1 MIKALRA
8 FFHKESLLEQAMQD
22 THAML
27 ANVQSMVEA
36 AVQTLRHTEST
47 DLSIDVAAMDAAV
60 NTYEESVRRKVFTHL
75 SLMGNDHIYP
85 GLVLV
90 SIIIDVERIGDYAK
104 NIVVLASRHPERLSV
119 PRHDEELTRIEQ
131 ALITQ
136 IMPDGRRNFEQ
147 GLEQEAAKLIRDYRW
162 VGRSCEQITEDLS
175 TQAVPGDSR
184 TLVCMALYA
193 RYLKRITS
201 HWLNVQ
207 TAIANPFDRI
217 GVKKDI

>member
-8 FFHKESLLEQAMQD
+8 FLHKESLLDQAMQD

-27 ANVQSMVEA
+27 ANVQRMVEA
-36 AVQTLRHTEST
+36 AVQTLRHSEST
-47 DLSIDVAAMDAAV
+47 ELSIDVAAMDAAV
-60 NTYEESVRRKVFTHL
+60 NLYEESVRRKVFTHL

-85 GLVLV
+85 ALVLV

-104 NIVVLASRHPERLSV
+104 NIVVLAGRHPDRLSI
-119 PRHDEELTRIEQ
+119 PRHDPELARIEQ
-131 ALITQ
+131 ALIDHV
-136 IMPDGRRNFEQ
+136 MPEGRRNFEQ
-147 GLEQEAAKLIRDYRW
+147 GLEQEAAQLIRDFRW
-162 VGRSCEQITEDLS
+162 IGRSCEQITEDLT
-175 TQAVPGDSR
+175 TQPIPGNSQ
-184 TLVCMALYA
+184 TPVCMALYA